1 MGRMAFI
8 KAAIRGREGVE
19 RVAVVNGDLSAG
31 ISAAATAAA
40 NPSAPIMLMKVS
52 DGGAIT
58 RHSAVCGRLNRINLG
73 ARLRLFSGANGL

>member
-31 ISAAATAAA
+31 ISAATAAA

-58 RHSAVCGRLNRINLG
+58 RHSAVCGRLSRINLG